1 MREVID
7 GKRACEKGER
17 ERSIKKKT
25 REREREAYQPRYQ
38 ALINLLNLLGGA
50 GLQAGGADALKGRK
64 KPIAVP
70 HGVAQLVLVWKL
82 RADRLGGEAERRRG
96 KSKQQRRGTRNDRR
110 TPQNRAIFTKT
121 PQK

>member
-1 MREVID
+1 M
-7 GKRACEKGER
+7 
-17 ERSIKKKT
+17 
-25 REREREAYQPRYQ
+25 
-38 ALINLLNLLGGA
+38 
-50 GLQAGGADALKGRK
+50 QAGGADALKGRK

-82 RADRLGGEAERRRG
+82 RADRLGGKPRDEEAKANNNEEAPRRA
-96 KSKQQRRGTRNDRR
+96 RNDRR